1 MANETVS
8 FALELDM
15 KPLEGQLAAIP
26 KGFEMAAA
34 KGTASM
40 KKASDNISKSFSGK
54 ALTGVKNLATGIG
67 TGLVGGLKSAAAA
80 AAAFGTTLMAS
91 LGPLAAVLAP
101 LAGIAGAALA
111 IKGRMTE
118 VKAYRESLRDLQ
130 GEQERLQ
137 AIDKALGYQSDENR
151 QKMRDLQIEIEN
163 LRFANRNLTESDI
176 EREQKMAETMAKLTA
191 LKDTVV
197 DVTMGVMDVLQPA
210 FTWIVDGLE
219 KWLIPGM
226 GALMAAWTNGWDVI
240 ELATVSAQLGV
251 VKAFENVK
259 YYLTSYIPAAVSY
272 FAKNW
277 KGIFSDLYTNTI
289 QLFTNMGKMISNF
302 FSSIKNWVKGGK
314 WEFSLGKITE
324 GMVQTAPEFKAPER
338 EKSETEKGLE
348 ARMGELAA
356 KIGEGYQK
364 NTDWVAERFD
374 ANLTKRNDDLAGRT
388 TPISAPEM
396 QKIMEGSQKSSTS
409 DLVGAWQNVQS
420 NFSNRNPAVM
430 AADKQIAEE
439 RKIAAEQAG
448 RDGQLLG
455 AVNSVVRAIERGGG
469 GAVLA
474 PG

>member
-1 MANETVS
+1 MADETVS
-8 FALELDM
+8 FSLELDM
-15 KPLEGQLAAIP
+15 KPLEAQLASIP

-34 KGTASM
+34 KGTVSM
-40 KKASDNISKSFSGK
+40 KKASDSISKSFSGK
-54 ALTGVKNLATGIG
+54 ALSGVKNLTAGIG
-67 TGLVGGLKSAAAA
+67 TGLVSGFKSASAA

-101 LAGIAGAALA
+101 LAGIAGAAMA

-176 EREQKMAETMAKLTA
+176 EREQKNAETMAKLTA

-197 DVTMGVMDVLQPA
+197 DVMMGVMDTLQPA

-226 GALMAAWTNGWDVI
+226 GALMTAWTNGWDVI

-272 FAKNW
+272 FSKNW
-277 KGIFSDLYTNTI
+277 KSIFSDLYHNTF
-289 QLFTNMGKMISNF
+289 QLFTNMGKMIGNF
-302 FSSIKNWVKGGK
+302 FSSIGKLVRGGK

-324 GMVQTAPEFKAPER
+324 GMVQTTPGFEAPER

-348 ARMGELAA
+348 ARMSELAT

-374 ANLTKRNDDLAGRT
+374 ANFTKRMGDLAGRM
-388 TPISAPEM
+388 TPISGAEM

-409 DLVGAWQNVQS
+409 DLVGAWQSVQS

-455 AVNSVVRAIERGGG
+455 AVKEVVRAVEK
-469 GAVLA
+469 GAVAAAA